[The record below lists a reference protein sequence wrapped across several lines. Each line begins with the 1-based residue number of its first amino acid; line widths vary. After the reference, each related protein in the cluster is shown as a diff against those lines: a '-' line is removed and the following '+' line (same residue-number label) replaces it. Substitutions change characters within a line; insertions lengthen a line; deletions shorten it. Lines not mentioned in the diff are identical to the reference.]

1 MKMVEMLKEEIN
13 KYLKE
18 MQEGTNNWRKII
30 NLLKKAKKKKKP
42 QLMEMNNT
50 LQDLKIEIEAIKN
63 THTN

>member
-30 NLLKKAKKKKKP
+30 NLLKKAKKKKK
-42 QLMEMNNT
+42 N
-50 LQDLKIEIEAIKN
+50 
-63 THTN
+63 HS